1 LTQTRHFR
9 YERAIKGE
17 PSRRRTPGLP
27 FVRKGARRD
36 RPRRENGEI
45 ELLLG
50 RPARNVG
57 GGDAAAYLNFATVV
71 VTGAAGSIGAEL
83 CRRVVRAGARRLV
96 LVEQAEA
103 PLVELAGD
111 LGDAGV
117 EVVPVLAD
125 VRSLPRALDVF
136 ERHRPDIVFHA
147 AAYKQVPLL
156 EEHPVEAVAT
166 NVLGTAAVVAAAL
179 RAGVP
184 RLVFFSTD
192 KAVEATSILGRTKA
206 AAEWI
211 VASAGRENGA
221 AYTSIRLGNVV
232 DSAGSILPRFRR
244 QLECGAALTVTDPQ
258 ATRYVMTAGEAAGLA
273 IAAGSLAEP
282 EVVFL
287 LDCGPPVQI
296 VDLARR
302 LARAHH
308 VEARIEVIGLR
319 PGERLHERLC
329 RDDAVVKTAFPY
341 VLCAPA
347 ERIAPEWLDRRI
359 AALARHAERA
369 SAAGVRA
376 ALAELLEPAPVQLS
390 ASVTLAP

>member
-1 LTQTRHFR
+1 MRRFL
-9 YERAIKGE
+9 YERAIEGE
-17 PSRRRTPGLP
+17 SSRRRPPGAP
-27 FVRKGARRD
+27 SVRRGARRD
-36 RPRRENGEI
+36 RPRSENGGV
-45 ELLLG
+45 ELLIG
-50 RPARNVG
+50 RPARDVG
-57 GGDAAAYLNFATVV
+57 GGDAAAYLDSATVL

-83 CRRVVRAGARRLV
+83 CRRVARAGARRLI

-125 VRSLPRALDVF
+125 VRSLPRALNVL
-136 ERHRPDIVFHA
+136 ERHRPDVVFHA

-179 RAGVP
+179 RAGVQ

-192 KAVEATSILGRTKA
+192 KAVEATSVLGRTKA

-211 VASAGRENGA
+211 VANAGRENGV

-244 QLECGAALTVTDPQ
+244 QLERGAALTVTDPQ
-258 ATRYVMTAGEAAGLA
+258 ATRYLMTAGEAAGLA
-273 IAAGSLAEP
+273 VAAGALAEP
-282 EVVFL
+282 EVVFW
-287 LDCGPPVQI
+287 LDCGPPVPI

-302 LARAHH
+302 LARVHD
-308 VEARIEVIGLR
+308 VEARIEVVGLR
-319 PGERLHERLC
+319 PGERLHELLC
-329 RDDAVVKTAFPY
+329 RGDDVVATTRFPY
-341 VLCAPA
+341 VLCTPV
-347 ERIAPEWLDRRI
+347 ERVAPEWLDRRI
-359 AALARHAERA
+359 AALARHAELA

-376 ALAELLEPAPVQLS
+376 ALAALHESAPVPFS
-390 ASVTLAP
+390 AAVALTP